1 MSPRTT
7 KRRRRTK
14 AQLAAAGTGTPATL
28 LSQVSEL
35 VNENQALVRENKELH
50 TIIARV
56 TQAVH
61 VVSSAPRRIA
71 AAYRLDEPPHPRPMV
86 ILASAAG
93 SLTRH
98 RSSVV
103 ARHLP
108 RLARCWLSGARPKK
122 LASDRDDRRQ
132 TDRSN

>member
-61 VVSSAPRRIA
+61 IVSSAPRGNRRRLQVGRVA
-71 AAYRLDEPPHPRPMV
+71 APKANGHPRQRRRITDPASLERRRAA
-86 ILASAAG
+86 LAKARQVLAERRAAEKAG
-93 SLTRH
+93 
-98 RSSVV
+98 
-103 ARHLP
+103 
-108 RLARCWLSGARPKK
+108 
-122 LASDRDDRRQ
+122 Q
-132 TDRSN
+132 